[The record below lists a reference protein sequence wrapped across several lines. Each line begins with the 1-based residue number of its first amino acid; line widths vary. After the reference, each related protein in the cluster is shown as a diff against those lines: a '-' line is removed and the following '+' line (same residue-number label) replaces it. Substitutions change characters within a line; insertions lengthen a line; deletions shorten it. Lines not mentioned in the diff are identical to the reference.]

1 MDGTQRLRIAG
12 FCGII
17 GGLLWFLQVVS
28 IEILFPQLARV
39 RGTPDF
45 TLTFGSTI
53 VILAL
58 LLIGFVGIRWGGGLR
73 GWFGAIA
80 FGGALLGYVLMI
92 VGCVLTLA
100 GAGPLTDPAGG
111 VSLIYILG
119 RLLTALFT
127 LLTAFAVLAARRW
140 RGWRGWTK
148 FVPLFLFLCFAGEF
162 VPVFLGG
169 GGPNGIFTAAWGLFG
184 ALLGLAILAQTR
196 SVHGGEAVACA
207 RDGELQV

>member
-1 MDGTQRLRIAG
+1 MNDSQRLRITG

-17 GGLLWFLQVVS
+17 GGVLWFLQTVI

-80 FGGALLGYVLMI
+80 FGGAVLGYVLMI
-92 VGCVLTLA
+92 IGGVLTLA
-100 GAGPLTDPAGG
+100 GTGPLTDPAGG

-127 LLTAFAVLAARRW
+127 LLTALAVLAARRW
-140 RGWRGWTK
+140 RGWAK
-148 FVPLFLFLCFAGEF
+148 FAPLFLFLCFAGEF
-162 VPVFLGG
+162 LPVFMGG

-196 SVHGGEAVACA
+196 SVRVGEAVAVA
-207 RDGELQV
+207 HS

>member
-1 MDGTQRLRIAG
+1 MNDLQRLRLAG

-17 GGLLWFLQVVS
+17 GGLLWFLQS
-28 IEILFPQLARV
+28 IIIDILFPQLARV

-45 TLTFGSTI
+45 TLTFGSAI

-58 LLIGFVGIRWGGGLR
+58 LLISFVGIRWGGALR
-73 GWFGAIA
+73 GWFGASA
-80 FGGALLGYVLMI
+80 FGGAVLGYVLMI
-92 VGCVLTLA
+92 VGCVLTLV

-140 RGWRGWTK
+140 RGWTR
-148 FVPLFLFLCFAGEF
+148 FVPLFLFLCFTGEF

-169 GGPNGIFTAAWGLFG
+169 SGPNGIFTAAWGLFG
-184 ALLGLAILAQTR
+184 ALLGLAILAQASSLPIRAIVATAR
-196 SVHGGEAVACA
+196 SRLG
-207 RDGELQV
+207 